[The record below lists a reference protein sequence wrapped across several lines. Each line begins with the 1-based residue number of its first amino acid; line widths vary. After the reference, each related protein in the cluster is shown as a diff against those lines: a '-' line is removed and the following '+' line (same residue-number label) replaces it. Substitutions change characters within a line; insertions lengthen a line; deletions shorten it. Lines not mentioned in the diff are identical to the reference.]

1 MIRNVCSV
9 IPAGEMKDKFLKL
22 AFSITAIIV
31 ITSIISNIS
40 PRSQKVSEQ
49 KQSLS
54 TSEIE
59 KIKKLIQE
67 GKLSDKEAM
76 FYKTIR

>member
-1 MIRNVCSV
+1 MIQNVCSV
-9 IPAGEMKDKFLKL
+9 IFAGEMKDNFLKL

-40 PRSQKVSEQ
+40 PQSQKVSEQ
-49 KQSLS
+49 KQNLS

-76 FYKTIR
+76 FYKIIR